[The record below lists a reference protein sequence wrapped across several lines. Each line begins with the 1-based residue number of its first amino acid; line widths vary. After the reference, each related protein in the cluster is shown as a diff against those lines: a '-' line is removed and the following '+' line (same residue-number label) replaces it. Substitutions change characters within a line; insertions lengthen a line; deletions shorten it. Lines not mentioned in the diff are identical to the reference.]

1 MTGGGAIRALHHV
14 QLAAPAGSEAALRE
28 FYSGVLGMAELAKPA
43 ELARRGGVW
52 FGSGEVE
59 LHLGIEAD
67 FRPARKAH
75 PGLLVSELDALA
87 GRLMAA
93 GHPVTWDDALPVAAA
108 ATWPTRSATGWS
120 CSSRLA
126 DPPRRGLPAASA
138 DGRSARLASSAGSPR
153 PEPITAQ
160 PVTVP
165 GAS

>member
-43 ELARRGGVW
+43 ELG
-52 FGSGEVE
+52 
-59 LHLGIEAD
+59 
-67 FRPARKAH
+67 PARKAH

-93 GHPVTWDDALPVAAA
+93 GHPVTWDDALPVTAA